1 MTTAEAEEV
10 LRHTPLYDRHVALG
24 GKMVNFAGTELPIQY
39 TSIME
44 EHAHV
49 RSACGI
55 FDVSHLGEIKVS
67 GAGAFPFIQKMI
79 PTDLGQVGNNG
90 ILYSIFLNR
99 QGGVMDD
106 ILIYRLNV
114 NAFYI
119 VVNASGIEK
128 GMKHLKSHAPANVH
142 ISNES
147 DSVACIAIQGPKAA
161 VVCDKVLASKPFP
174 SKMKYYEF
182 RPLPERGKTAW
193 LSRTGYT
200 GEDGFEV
207 FSDNKTIL
215 KIWDDLVIQGKKLG
229 ARPVGLG
236 ARDTLRLEAGN
247 ILYGT
252 DLNETITPFEARLKW
267 LVSEDKPD
275 FFGKKMLFER
285 KAAGFRHHL
294 CGFKVSGGDKAV
306 PRDGYP
312 LYTGSRKIGRVTSGS
327 YSPTLKCGI
336 GLGYVETALS
346 APGGAIEIE
355 IHDRKVSAQ
364 IVKLPFVP
372 WKHK

>member
-1 MTTAEAEEV
+1 MTTVEAAEV
-10 LRHTPLYDRHVALG
+10 LKRTPLYDRHVALG
-24 GKMVNFAGTELPIQY
+24 GKMVGFAGYELPIQY
-39 TSIME
+39 TTIME

-55 FDVSHLGEIKVS
+55 FDVSHLGEIKVT
-67 GAGAFPFIQKMI
+67 GPGAFPFIQKMI
-79 PTDLGQVGNNG
+79 PTDLGKIGNNG
-90 ILYSIFLNR
+90 ILYSVFLNR

-106 ILIYRLNV
+106 ILIYRLSV

-128 GMKHLKSHAPANVH
+128 GLKHLASQVPVNVQ

-147 DSVACIAIQGPKAA
+147 DSIACVAIQGPKSVA
-161 VVCDKVLASKPFP
+161 VCDRIFASKPLV
-174 SKMKYYEF
+174 SKMKYYES
-182 RPLPERGKTAW
+182 RPLTERGKTTRI
-193 LSRTGYT
+193 SRTGYT
-200 GEDGFEV
+200 GEDGFEI

-215 KIWDDLVIQGKKLG
+215 KIWDDLASHGRRLGVRPIGIG
-229 ARPVGLG
+229 ARN
-236 ARDTLRLEAGN
+236 TLRLEAGN

-267 LVSEDKPD
+267 LVAKDKPD
-275 FFGKKMLFER
+275 FFGKKMLYER
-285 KAAGFRHHL
+285 KAAGFRNHL
-294 CGFKVSGGDKAV
+294 CGFKISGGDRAV
-306 PRDGYP
+306 PRDGYAI
-312 LYTGSRKIGRVTSGS
+312 YQGSRKAGRVTSGS

-346 APGGAIEIE
+346 VPGNTVEIE
-355 IHDRKVSAQ
+355 IHGRRVPAE
-364 IVKLPFVP
+364 IVRLPFVP